1 MDNRLDF
8 FNSLSKYS
16 DTLTDDDA
24 VLVLSHNKKDGDCV
38 SVLLG
43 DWEILSMLLSI
54 DGYVNFK
61 DGNKDQFDNI
71 KKCILNSAF
80 NICMGDKKIKD
91 KFIKGLSNPPKP
103 RSYK

>member
-8 FNSLSKYS
+8 FNSLNNYS
-16 DTLTDDDA
+16 ATLTEDDA

-43 DWEILSMLLSI
+43 DWEILSMLLSTE
-54 DGYVNFK
+54 DYVNFK
-61 DGNKDQFDNI
+61 DGNKEQFENI

-80 NICMGDKKIKD
+80 NICMNNKETKD
-91 KFIKGLSNPPKP
+91 KFIKGLSNPPK
-103 RSYK
+103 